1 MSQFKDITENGI
13 WKQNPGVVQL
23 LGLCPTLAVT
33 TTVVNGVSLGL
44 ATAVVM
50 AASSGAVSPVRKFIP
65 NEIRL
70 PVFILVIAAL
80 VTVIDLLIHAYALPL
95 HKVLGI
101 FIPLIV
107 VNCIVLGR
115 VDAFAAKNPPAHA
128 IWDGF
133 IMGIG
138 LTIVLA
144 LLGGMREVL
153 GKGTLFS
160 GLDLALGE
168 NFKHVVLTVIPDYQG
183 FLLAALPPGAFL
195 GLAFL
200 IAAHNWAEQYKTNK
214 KPTITPG
221 PESELSEPLKPAY

>member
-1 MSQFKDITENGI
+1 MGQYKEITENGL

-44 ATAVVM
+44 ATALVM
-50 AASSGAVSPVRKFIP
+50 AASNGTVSPVRKFVP
-65 NEIRL
+65 DEIRL

-80 VTVIDLLIHAYALPL
+80 VTVIDLLIHAFAAPL

-115 VDAFAAKNPPAHA
+115 VDAFAAKNTPAPA

-138 LTIVLA
+138 LTLVLG
-144 LLGGMREVL
+144 LLGAMREVL
-153 GKGTLFS
+153 ARGTLFS
-160 GLDLALGE
+160 GLDLALGP
-168 NFKHVVLTVIPDYQG
+168 NFKNYVLTVLPDYQG

-195 GLAFL
+195 GLALL
-200 IAAHNWAEQYKTNK
+200 IAAFNWVEAQNTSAKTSMSS
-214 KPTITPG
+214 G
-221 PESELSEPLKPAY
+221 AALKPAH